1 MLDKLPGVLVS
12 GKENLDTVET
22 IRGPFPA
29 PKFKFVYEQDYYLL
43 REGKS
48 FYRVIDKK
56 KNELFVDDKGK
67 FIIPNKPNESTLY
80 GKYKIAKGSLSR
92 ESYLKPHKI
101 VLTKKMKS
109 KDTIIRYFAQYKLDK
124 YDTIFEINKQNFNR
138 ESNFYKKIRLVWQLK
153 GPKENILMKNE
164 EALEVAENSMYGI
177 QNFLDPLEFY
187 EEDVTLEEKLQ
198 KKLSKLKFT
207 PESTDTS
214 SDPPPGWSAGDGPP
228 PGSGY

>member
-12 GKENLDTVET
+12 GKENSDTVET

-92 ESYLKPHKI
+92 ESYLKPYKV

-109 KDTIIRYFAQYKLDK
+109 KDIIIRYFAQYKLDK
-124 YDTIFEINKQNFNR
+124 YDRIFEINKQNFNR
-138 ESNFYKKIRLVWQLK
+138 KSSFYNKVSFAWQLK
-153 GPKENILMKNE
+153 GSKEDILMRNKE
-164 EALEVAENSMYGI
+164 SLELAEKKLHGI
-177 QNFLDPLEFY
+177 QNFLDPLQFY
-187 EEDVTLEEKLQ
+187 EEDITLEEKLQ
-198 KKLSKLKFT
+198 KNLSRLKFT

-214 SDPPPGWSAGDGPP
+214 PDIPLLPPPGGGAG
-228 PGSGY
+228 SQY

>member
-1 MLDKLPGVLVS
+1 MSILPRKLVS
-12 GKENLDTVET
+12 GEVKSDNIERIE
-22 IRGPFPA
+22 GPFPVRN
-29 PKFKFVYEQDYYLL
+29 FLFVYSSDFYPV
-43 REGKS
+43 RKGKL
-48 FYRVIDKK
+48 FYKIINKK
-56 KNELFVDDKGK
+56 KTELFVDEMGVL
-67 FIIPNKPNESTLY
+67 IIPYKPNESTLY

-138 ESNFYKKIRLVWQLK
+138 ESKFYKKIRLVWQLK

-228 PGSGY
+228 PGYGY